1 MNTLEINPSLAE
13 HDLARLFGGGKS
25 SGFSRGVALRIDKL
39 KGIFKKLL
47 TPELC
52 YRKVNIDS
60 INNGSVCLQGG
71 PIFKSPKLSRTL
83 QSCET
88 IICFIATIGCRI
100 EKEIRQL
107 TGRNSLAGAYILD
120 SMGSVAV
127 ESMVEKFHR
136 RMGNHYKAQEK
147 GVTLRF
153 SPGYC
158 DWPVTEQKKLFN
170 VFDSSQLGVTLSDSC
185 LMQPRK
191 SISGVFGVT
200 PSNGKTPGPY
210 NPCTD
215 CRKYNC
221 IARRG

>member
-1 MNTLEINPSLAE
+1 MNTLEINPSLE
-13 HDLARLFGGGKS
+13 EDDLARLFGGGKS

-39 KGIFKKLL
+39 KGILKKLL

-71 PIFKSPKLSRTL
+71 PSFKSPKLSRTL
-83 QSCET
+83 KSCET
-88 IICFIATIGCRI
+88 IICFIATIGCQI

-107 TGRNSLAGAYILD
+107 TSRNGLAGAYILD

-127 ESMVEKFHR
+127 ESMAEKFHR
-136 RMGNHYKAQEK
+136 RMESQYKAQGK

-158 DWPVTEQKKLFN
+158 DWLVTEQKKLFN
-170 VFDSSQLGVTLSDSC
+170 VFDSFQLGVTLSDSC

-200 PSNGKTPGPY
+200 PSNGKTPGQY

-215 CRKYNC
+215 CKKYDC